1 MKHKVALFAFMRKML
16 VKMSAVARLV
26 TPVLIIDESEAF
38 RCPLDLCQTYK
49 SVQIDRYDDDDDDK

>member
-26 TPVLIIDESEAF
+26 TPVLINQKLSDV
-38 RCPLDLCQTYK
+38 L
-49 SVQIDRYDDDDDDK
+49 